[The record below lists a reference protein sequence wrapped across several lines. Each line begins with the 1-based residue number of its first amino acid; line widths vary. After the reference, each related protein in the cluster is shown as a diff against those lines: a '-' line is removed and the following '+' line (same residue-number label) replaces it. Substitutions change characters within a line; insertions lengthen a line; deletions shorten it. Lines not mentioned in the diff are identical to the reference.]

1 MYTSG
6 AKSYIDDLIRL
17 SGGTNIGAQAGT
29 GWPQVGLETLVTW
42 NPQVIITSSD
52 PEKIQ
57 TAITRLQQIEGW
69 KEIEAIQN
77 SRVYHIDSN
86 LLQRPGPRVI
96 DALEI
101 LANRLHPQ
109 IP

>member
-1 MYTSG
+1 MSRDG
-6 AKSYIDDLIRL
+6 
-17 SGGTNIGAQAGT
+17 IGAQAGT